1 MLAKH
6 QRLCAS
12 WDKVLNDGLPEELVK
27 RIVAKARNAANV
39 ARERQRKRTPQQ
51 RDPHKEAWAGIV
63 CVVPTG
69 SAPLVDAMRLFEHV
83 RVATAIL
90 RKEGYVVEADNYLE
104 GEGKDQVYIAGIR
117 FIDLGKRST

>member
-6 QRLCAS
+6 QKLCRS
-12 WDKVLNDGLPEELVK
+12 WDKVLHDGLPAELEK
-27 RIVAKARNAANV
+27 RIVAKARNAASV
-39 ARERQRKRTPQQ
+39 ARERQRKKTPQQ
-51 RDPHKEAWAGIV
+51 RDPNKEAWAGIV

-69 SAPLVDAMRLFEHV
+69 SAPLVDAMKLFEHV

-104 GEGKDQVYIAGIR
+104 GEGDGQVYIAGIR
-117 FIDLGKRST
+117 FIELGKRSQ

>member
-6 QRLCAS
+6 QKLCTS
-12 WDKVLNDGLPEELVK
+12 WDKVLNDGLPEELRK
-27 RIVAKARNAANV
+27 RIIAKARNAANV
-39 ARERQRKRTPQQ
+39 ARERQRKKTPQQ

-63 CVVPTG
+63 CVVPTE
-69 SAPLVDAMRLFEHV
+69 SAALVNAMKLFEHV

-104 GEGKDQVYIAGIR
+104 GEGEDQVYIAGIR

>member
-6 QRLCAS
+6 QQLRTS
-12 WDKVLNDGLPEELVK
+12 WNKVLNDGAPEELRK
-27 RIVAKARNAANV
+27 RIVAKARNAASV
-39 ARERQRKRTPQQ
+39 ARERQRKKTPQQ
-51 RDPHKEAWAGIV
+51 RDPRKEAWAGIV
-63 CVVPTG
+63 CVKATG

-104 GEGKDQVYIAGIR
+104 GEGEDQVYIAGIR